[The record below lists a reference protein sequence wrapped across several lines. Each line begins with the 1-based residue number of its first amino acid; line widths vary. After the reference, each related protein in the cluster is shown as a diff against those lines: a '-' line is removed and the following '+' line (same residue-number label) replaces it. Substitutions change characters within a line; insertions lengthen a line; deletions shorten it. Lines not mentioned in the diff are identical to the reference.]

1 MAKGGTIE
9 IDVEL
14 QGAQDIKEGLG
25 SIGTA
30 GKALAANMGVANEKL
45 GEGLENVGESVFGVV
60 DSFAELKTGIGN
72 MSGAGIKGFT
82 ALLGPI
88 GMVVTAGFTL
98 YETFKLIS
106 GAAQEAEENTSA
118 MSAAASDLQSKL
130 EALSEKGVLPLGKE
144 LEELSLGIMRS
155 QFAKEKLQL
164 QEEKLTQAFRKQH
177 EAQLEVK
184 RVEAE
189 NAKVTQKSYGQILEL
204 TKAREAERKATE
216 EVRKQ
221 YKKLEPI
228 QKKVSKDLAE
238 QAKRYKEIEET
249 SAEFLKAK
257 ILENAEILKAL
268 QLKEAENNLT
278 NEALEKRKIE
288 IENINQL
295 AKIKAKANEEDQ
307 KKLALQHKAIEDEIK
322 GIDQVA
328 LANEDAERKKA
339 NLILK
344 AFEREQAER
353 AKRRENE
360 LKAQREREAQAQRD
374 QAAAMRLF
382 AEQTRIK
389 QLELEAEEDSTQKQ
403 INLATH
409 RYVTQLQLAKDN
421 QNLQKIAILEFN
433 ASLKAIRDKEAQE
446 VLKAEQE
453 RFKQAQAFSY
463 DTAIFNAQQI
473 ENSFE
478 RENELLRL
486 KYEKQIE
493 LARDN
498 QLQVTELTRRYGVER
513 NNLVANEA
521 AKSAQKIEDFFG
533 NLGKGMAQVAVN
545 SILMGKSFKEATGQL
560 LMSLAQ
566 QAGVE
571 ALMETARGVAT
582 ALNPIT
588 APLSAAHFKAAGIFT
603 AAAVAA
609 GTAGAALGGG
619 GGASVGGGGGAMSS
633 PMGSPQTSS
642 APERED
648 ATNSSMVF
656 NINFSGAVVYDT
668 RKAAEM
674 ALADRVTRAMNTQ
687 RRGAPRRR
695 S

>member
-14 QGAQDIKEGLG
+14 QGTQDIKEGLG

-98 YETFKLIS
+98 FETFKLIS

-118 MSAAASDLQSKL
+118 MAAAASDLQSKL
-130 EALSEKGVLPLGKE
+130 EALSEKGVLPGIKDLQKFSQVT
-144 LEELSLGIMRS
+144 LEA
-155 QFAKEKLQL
+155 QFYKEKLQFA
-164 QEEKLTQAFRKQH
+164 QEKLTKTFQSGF
-177 EAQLEVK
+177 
-184 RVEAE
+184 EAE
-189 NAKVTQKSYGQILEL
+189 EKIRKLREQVAKGTNARAILDGEL
-204 TKAREAERKATE
+204 KEAIEDLNKARAKEVEELNKFLPMQTKANKKIKDAEKI
-216 EVRKQ
+216 
-221 YKKLEPI
+221 YKGH
-228 QKKVSKDLAE
+228 
-238 QAKRYKEIEET
+238 EET

-353 AKRRENE
+353 AKRRENA
-360 LKAQREREAQAQRD
+360 LKAQREREAQAQRE
-374 QAAAMRLF
+374 QAVAMRLF

-433 ASLKAIRDKEAQE
+433 ASLKSIRDKEAQE

-463 DTAIFNAQQI
+463 DAAIFNAQQI

-521 AKSAQKIEDFFG
+521 AKSAQKIEGFFG

-588 APLSAAHFKAAGIFT
+588 APLSAAHFKAAGIFS
-603 AAAVAA
+603 AAAIAA

-619 GGASVGGGGGAMSS
+619 GGASIGGGGGGASV
-633 PMGSPQTSS
+633 MGSPQTAQ
-642 APERED
+642 APQREE
-648 ATNSSMVF
+648 ATSSSMVF